1 MADQASTTRPPE
13 GYGMS
18 EMTDYVL
25 YERRGAMA
33 LITLNRPDVLNAFT
47 AEMVVAIRDAA
58 RRAERDPE
66 VFALAITGTG
76 RAFCAGFDGAA
87 LDEVM
92 NDPSREP
99 ETIMEGETPALFSF
113 LQDISKPVIAAVNG
127 VAAGGGLVLAM
138 MCDLRFASTAS
149 SFTTV
154 FARRGLIAECGIAW
168 LLPRLIGLSR
178 ALDLLVS
185 SRRVSG
191 DEAYRLG
198 LADRLIS
205 PDDLLDEVA
214 TYVDAYATTVSPGSA
229 AVAKAQ
235 VYQGLSEDFA
245 AAADRANRLKLESFK
260 HPDALEGAQSFL
272 EKRPP
277 RFAPWSR
284 SV

>member
-1 MADQASTTRPPE
+1 MSVYTKDMA
-13 GYGMS
+13 MS
-18 EMTDYVL
+18 EMTDHVL

-33 LITLNRPDVLNAFT
+33 LITLNRPNVLNAFT
-47 AEMVVAIRDAA
+47 AEMVAEIRDAA

-76 RAFCAGFDGAA
+76 RGFCAGFDGAS

-99 ETIMEGETPALFSF
+99 ETIIEGETPALFSF

-138 MCDLRFASTAS
+138 MCDLRFASSAA

-178 ALDLLVS
+178 ALDLLLS
-185 SRRVSG
+185 SRRVAG
-191 DEAYRLG
+191 EEAYRLG
-198 LADRLIS
+198 LADRLTA
-205 PDDLLDEVA
+205 PEDLLREVES
-214 TYVDAYATTVSPGSA
+214 YVEAYSATVSPGSA
-229 AVAKAQ
+229 AVTKAQ
-235 VYQGLSEDFA
+235 VYRGLAEDFA

-260 HPDALEGAQSFL
+260 HPDAIEGAKSFV

-284 SV
+284 SA